1 MTLISC
7 IVGAMFEVETSS
19 PGDHI
24 VRLNLDGELD
34 LLTAPKLQAAI
45 DQATSNGY
53 RCMEIDLAKLTF
65 IDSTGLHL
73 LVEAHKR
80 MKAKQAQTVVVNTP
94 RNVAKVFE
102 VMGLDRVFAPVAHA

>member
-1 MTLISC
+1 
-7 IVGAMFEVETSS
+7 MFEVETTA
-19 PGDHI
+19 PGDHV

-34 LLTAPKLQAAI
+34 LLTAPKLQEAI
-45 DQATSNGY
+45 DQATANGY

-80 MKAKQAQTVVVNTP
+80 MKAKRAETLVVNTP
-94 RNVAKVFE
+94 PNVAKVFE
-102 VMGLDRVFAPVAHA
+102 VMGLDRVFAPVAQA